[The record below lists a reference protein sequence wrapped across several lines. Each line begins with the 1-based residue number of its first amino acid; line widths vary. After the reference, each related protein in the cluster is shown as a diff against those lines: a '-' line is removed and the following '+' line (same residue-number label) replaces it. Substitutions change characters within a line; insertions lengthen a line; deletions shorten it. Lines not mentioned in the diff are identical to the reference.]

1 LLTDT
6 KIAAIK
12 PPEKG
17 QQEHPDHKVTGL
29 RLRVGAGGAKTWT
42 LRRRVRDKVLNRK
55 LGTYPAMK
63 LATARIAAEKLI
75 EALERDGSTAGI
87 DRTFRAAA
95 EAWIEAKKRPD
106 GIRRQLELHVLPEW
120 GERKLGDIKR
130 AEVRELIQGLEGEV
144 LPNRVLATIKTIYG
158 YAISQD
164 WVETSPADRIE
175 PPKKEKPRDRFL
187 SMDEVA
193 RVWDASGLLGYPVGP
208 WVRMLLLTAQRRSEV
223 ANMRWVDLDLDAAT
237 WTLPASET
245 KAKRAH
251 LVPLA
256 PAAMEIIRAMPEV
269 GDYVFSTT
277 ASGPINGFAKSKRKL
292 DTWLESKGQGLD
304 EPWRFHD
311 LRTTASTHLARLGF
325 LKEIRSRVLNHA
337 VEGVTDR
344 HYTPYDFAPQ
354 KRQALEAWAAEVDR
368 AVTGERGDNVVSIG
382 RGQSPY

>member
-1 LLTDT
+1 MLTDT

-12 PPEKG
+12 PPATG

-63 LATARIAAEKLI
+63 LAAARTAAEKLI

-95 EAWIEAKKRPD
+95 EAWIVAKKRPD
-106 GIRRQLELHVLPEW
+106 GIRRQLEMHVLPEW

-144 LPNRVLATIKTIYG
+144 LPNRVLATIKTIFG

-164 WVETSPADRIE
+164 WIEASPADRIE
-175 PPKKEKPRDRFL
+175 KPNAETARDRFL
-187 SMDEVA
+187 SMDEIA
-193 RVWDASGLLGYPVGP
+193 RVWNSAGLLGYPVGP
-208 WVRMLLLTAQRRSEV
+208 WARMLLLTAQRRTEV
-223 ANMRWVDLDLDAAT
+223 AGMRWADLDLENAT
-237 WTLPASET
+237 WTLSAGDT

-256 PAAMEIIRAMPEV
+256 PLAVEILSAMPEV

-277 ASGPINGFAKSKRKL
+277 ARGPIRGFAKSKRLL
-292 DTWLESKGQGLD
+292 DTWLESKGNGLS

-311 LRTTASTHLARLGF
+311 LRRSAATHMVRLGIPE
-325 LKEIRSRVLNHA
+325 LVVSRVLNHA
-337 VEGVTDR
+337 VQGVTGKHYALHSYADEKR
-344 HYTPYDFAPQ
+344 H
-354 KRQALEAWAAEVDR
+354 ALEAWAVEVDR
-368 AVTGERGDNVVSIG
+368 AVNGERDDNVVVLA
-382 RGQSPY
+382 RK